1 MTKQEA
7 INTFGTA
14 SSLARAL
21 GLTRAAISMWP
32 DDLDQQRADRVRGA
46 AQRLKK
52 KIVRTNAQEASH
64 V

>member
-14 SSLARAL
+14 ANLARAL
-21 GLTRAAISMWP
+21 GMTRSAISMWP
-32 DDLDQQRADRVRGA
+32 NDLDNQRADRVRGA
-46 AQRLKK
+46 AIRLRKK
-52 KIVRTNAQEASH
+52 LVLSEKVVSH